1 MSKENGNSN
10 HTETI
15 ERIKS
20 YYDSFSMVEKRIADC
35 ILSNPDIVTDSTVA
49 QLSLVCG
56 TSAASVVRFSKSI
69 GFKGFNELK
78 YYMENQILTSYGIE
92 QAIERE
98 DDIATIKQKFA
109 NLNRMII
116 DETMQMLDNETLERA
131 IDKLMHA
138 KRILII
144 GEGGSGSIC
153 ISTYNLFLQLGLP
166 CSVETD
172 AFLQVMATTHLDEDD
187 VVLAIIHSG
196 STKNTVD
203 SMKQAKLNGA
213 TVITITGY
221 SKSPMSEQA
230 DIVLYTTTRN
240 TLSLSDVPSARISE
254 LCVIGVLQ
262 LGILSRNFDKYSKN
276 IEKSKDAYKLK
287 RI

>member
-1 MSKENGNSN
+1 MLRENGNSN

-20 YYDSFSMVEKRIADC
+20 YYDSLSTVESRIADC
-35 ILSNPDIVTDSTVA
+35 ILNNPEIVTDCTVA
-49 QLSLVCG
+49 QLSEICG

-116 DETMQMLDNETLERA
+116 DETMQMLDNETLEKA
-131 IDKLMHA
+131 IDKLVQA
-138 KRILII
+138 RRILII

-172 AFLQVMATTHLDEDD
+172 AFLQVMATTHLDEQD

-213 TVITITGY
+213 TVITITGH

-230 DIVLYTTTRN
+230 DIVLYTTTRS

-276 IEKSKDAYKLK
+276 IEKSKNAYKLK
-287 RI
+287 RL